1 MTKVIFRFDTEDFVN
16 KNAADGVLRVI
27 NVLEEYGVRGVFVIV
42 GKFAEA
48 LRDWGRTDIIEAL
61 SRHEIGIHSLGHS
74 IHPTINEYTDHVDY
88 SLCLRRFREKE
99 GECLRILKDVFG
111 IDRIYAACGP
121 GSSVSYVMQYG
132 YTEMGV
138 PLHLGAGSYYGDT
151 KAGRPTKYA
160 NAIQIPTAYGLDTLE
175 TYTKADIDKML
186 DDAATRYD
194 TLCFCHHPAMNMVKV
209 FYDKLNFDGKN
220 TPEEKWVLSPEKTK
234 EEQATWL
241 ENFRYLVE
249 RIVKDERFTV
259 TTGKEISETY
269 YVEERVIDKETL
281 RKIKPQLDE
290 ELFPITTPDSFCLTD
305 ILYACR
311 DLLLGKPFHVCG
323 SVYGFL
329 SEPYATQA
337 PVTLTRDALCQVARQ
352 IGDTFI
358 PAKFLVGDT
367 EIGPAD
373 FLRAAI
379 TLLCEGG
386 DAVTVAPAPVQID
399 LNEFPVIKDMTLSG
413 GWIHSPDFKDHF
425 VSDRIRFQT
434 WTIHF
439 PKGTKRKVF

>member
-16 KNAADGVLRVI
+16 QNAADGILRVI
-27 NVLEEYGVRGVFVIV
+27 EVLEEYGVRGVFVIV

-48 LRDWGRTDIIEAL
+48 LRKWGRMDIIAAL
-61 SRHEIGIHSLGHS
+61 SRHEIGIHSLSHS
-74 IHPTINEYTDHVDY
+74 LHPTINEYTDHVDY

-99 GECLRILKDVFG
+99 GECLRILKETFG
-111 IDRIYAACGP
+111 KEHIYAACGP

-186 DDAATRYD
+186 DDAASRYD
-194 TLCFCHHPAMNMVKV
+194 HLCFCHHPAMNLLKV

-220 TPEEKWVLSPEKTK
+220 TPEEKWVLSPEKTEDEK
-234 EEQATWL
+234 AAWL
-241 ENFRYLVE
+241 ANFRYLVS
-249 RIVKDERFTV
+249 RVCNDDRFAT
-259 TTGKEISETY
+259 TTGEEVVKTY
-269 YVEERVIDKETL
+269 YTERRVIDAKVL
-281 RKIKPQLDE
+281 RAIKPQIDDA
-290 ELFPITTPDSFCLTD
+290 LFPVTVPDSYSLSD

-311 DLLLGKPFHVCG
+311 DLLLGKKEHACG
-323 SVYGFL
+323 RVYGFL
-329 SEPYATQA
+329 SEPYAIDA
-337 PVTLTRDALCQVARQ
+337 PVTLCAKDLRTAARL

-358 PAKFLVGDT
+358 PTRLPVGDI

-373 FLRAAI
+373 FLRAA
-379 TLLCEGG
+379 LSVLVEGKE
-386 DAVTVAPAPVQID
+386 TVEVSPAPWQID
-399 LNEFPVIKDMTLSG
+399 LDEFPVMRDLKLSG
-413 GWIHSPDFKDHF
+413 GWIHSPDFKDLF
-425 VSDRIRFQT
+425 VSNRIRWQS
-434 WTIHF
+434 WTIHL
-439 PKGTKRKVF
+439 PKGTKRKIL

>member
-16 KNAADGVLRVI
+16 KNAADGILRVI

-61 SRHEIGIHSLGHS
+61 KRHEIGIHSLGHS

-88 SLCLRRFREKE
+88 HIVRRLFRERE
-99 GECLRILKDVFG
+99 GECVRILKDVFG

-121 GSSVSYVMQYG
+121 GASVSYAMQYG
-132 YTEMGV
+132 YTEMGIPV
-138 PLHLGAGSYYGDT
+138 HLGAGSWYGDRE
-151 KAGRPTKYA
+151 AGRPTMYA
-160 NAIQIPTAYGLDTLE
+160 NAIQIPTAYGLDTFE
-175 TYTKADIDKML
+175 TYEKKDIDAMIEE
-186 DDAATRYD
+186 AATKYD
-194 TLCFCHHPAMNMVKV
+194 ALCFCHHPAMNMVKV

-220 TPEEKWVLSPEKTK
+220 TPEEKWVPSPEKT
-234 EEQATWL
+234 EEEKAVWL

-249 RIVKDERFTV
+249 HIVKDERFAV
-259 TTGKEISETY
+259 TTSEEIAKTY
-269 YVEERVIDKETL
+269 YVDERVIDKDTL
-281 RKIKPQLDE
+281 RAIKPQLDE
-290 ELFPITTPDSFCLTD
+290 ELFPVTTPDSFCLTD

-311 DLLLGKPFHVCG
+311 DLLLGKASHICG
-323 SVYGFL
+323 RVYGFL
-329 SEPYATQA
+329 SAPYATQA
-337 PVTLTRDALCQVARQ
+337 PVTLSRDELRVAARQ

-358 PAKFLVGDT
+358 PTKLITGDK
-367 EIGPAD
+367 EIGVAD

-379 TLLCEGG
+379 ALLTE
-386 DAVTVAPAPVQID
+386 DADEVTVSPAPWQID
-399 LNEFPVIKDMTLSG
+399 LNEFPVIKDMTLAG
-413 GWIHSPDFKDHF
+413 GWVHSPDFKDHF
-425 VSDRIRFQT
+425 VSERIRLQS